1 MLANSILLIMCKCGS
16 GRKTVPQPDQPTHQ
30 LTNPTQHEGKEAS
43 FMGSMRED
51 GTRTFVVFSCAV
63 GPTGVLWSGICWR
76 WALLITNSRWVS
88 CSPTWDCVNDTL
100 FFKPSIRRAPWLL
113 LLKDSVVQTLGI
125 SALKDLSS
133 CSLRWLFCST
143 FSFACQCLVIRGFKV

>member
-1 MLANSILLIMCKCGS
+1 MLANSILLIMCKCRS

-51 GTRTFVVFSCAV
+51 GTGTFVVISCAV

-76 WALLITNSRWVS
+76 WALPITNSRWVS
-88 CSPTWDCVNDTL
+88 CSPTWDCSKWYL
-100 FFKPSIRRAPWLL
+100 IF
-113 LLKDSVVQTLGI
+113 QTLHQEGTLTAASEGLCCPNTGYLCTKGLI
-125 SALKDLSS
+125 KLQSEMAFLFYIFLCLSVPGDKG
-133 CSLRWLFCST
+133 L
-143 FSFACQCLVIRGFKV
+143 